1 MSGPRYQAIAP
12 DVLMKAVAGDLPTFR
27 SLSQVYLA
35 IAPPA
40 LARMRAAR
48 AAGDARALA
57 HESHALKG
65 SAVLVGA
72 HALCALLQRIE
83 QEAGAGVAAGA
94 GLAALW
100 PELELQFGL
109 VMDEVTDSI
118 VHYLGAPAGGA

>member
-1 MSGPRYQAIAP
+1 MMPARYQAIAP
-12 DVLMKAVAGDLPTFR
+12 EVLMQAVAGDLASFR
-27 SLSQVYLA
+27 SLSQVYLG

-72 HALCALLQRIE
+72 HALSALLQRIE
-83 QEAGAGVAAGA
+83 LQAGAGALDACV
-94 GLAALW
+94 ALW
-100 PELELQFGL
+100 PELERQFGL
-109 VMDEVTDSI
+109 VMDEVSDSV
-118 VHYLGAPAGGA
+118 VHYLGAPREGA

>member
-1 MSGPRYQAIAP
+1 MTAGRYHAIAP
-12 DVLMKAVAGDLPTFR
+12 EVLMGAVAGDLASFR

-35 IAPPA
+35 IAPPG

-48 AAGDARALA
+48 AAGDLRALA

-72 HALCALLQRIE
+72 QALCALLQQIE
-83 QEAGAGVAAGA
+83 LLAGAAGGA
-94 GLAALW
+94 DLVALW
-100 PELELQFGL
+100 PALEQQFGL

-118 VHYLGAPAGGA
+118 DHYHGTPGRGV

>member
-1 MSGPRYQAIAP
+1 MSAARYHHIDPA
-12 DVLMKAVAGDLPTFR
+12 VLMRSVAGDLDAFR

-65 SAVLVGA
+65 SSMLVGA
-72 HALCALLQRIE
+72 QALCALLQRIE
-83 QEAGAGVAAGA
+83 LLAGAGGDC
-94 GLAALW
+94 AALW
-100 PELELQFGL
+100 PELEPQFGQ
-109 VMDEVTDSI
+109 VMEEVSDSI
-118 VHYLGAPAGGA
+118 VHYTGQAGAGA